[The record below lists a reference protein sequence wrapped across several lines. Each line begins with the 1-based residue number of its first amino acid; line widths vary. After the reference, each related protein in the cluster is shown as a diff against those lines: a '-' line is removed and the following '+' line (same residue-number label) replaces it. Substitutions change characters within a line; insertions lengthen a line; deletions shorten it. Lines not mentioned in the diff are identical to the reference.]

1 MAGFYDT
8 LEQNIAK
15 YGGSDEAYKLKLKTN
30 IREALGYSN
39 YRSQASSAMK
49 KPLDLSLMKG
59 NITPAGVKSLV
70 GGAVNM
76 QEQEAGTYQG
86 MAGKVDTAAGQL
98 AADQI
103 SKARAAASARQ
114 NALGYENG
122 VLFQPKDQL
131 DIDLLKT
138 LQNPYNTDGSVKSL
152 QQIQAELNDKYKPGR
167 MDDQG
172 IDAMYNYSPEE
183 INQRIAEKLP
193 KDFIQ
198 NQDKYTMMLRG
209 MSQKQAET
217 YSGFTKI
224 PSLAADDP
232 RKLVYETLHPE
243 MAKFIE
249 DQTNFTGAIRDSVAV
264 DTAKD
269 PETGEVVTKPKYTF
283 SQLQEKYPSISKAD
297 LQGMAG
303 SIYKND
309 MQNMIDE
316 ELTAAKGT
324 KTDEILGMSWLTK
337 DSEVSMSDMLK
348 SIYNKETPSTTL
360 PKEATDAQKSNALRG
375 GYDAIKD
382 TNFYTELKI
391 KAENNY
397 GDIFTPG
404 EIERMIYE
412 NIMSRIR

>member
-1 MAGFYDT
+1 
-8 LEQNIAK
+8 
-15 YGGSDEAYKLKLKTN
+15 
-30 IREALGYSN
+30 
-39 YRSQASSAMK
+39 
-49 KPLDLSLMKG
+49 
-59 NITPAGVKSLV
+59 
-70 GGAVNM
+70 
-76 QEQEAGTYQG
+76 
-86 MAGKVDTAAGQL
+86 
-98 AADQI
+98 
-103 SKARAAASARQ
+103 
-114 NALGYENG
+114 
-122 VLFQPKDQL
+122 
-131 DIDLLKT
+131 
-138 LQNPYNTDGSVKSL
+138 
-152 QQIQAELNDKYKPGR
+152 

-217 YSGFTKI
+217 YSGFTKL

-324 KTDEILGMSWLTK
+324 KTDEILGMSWLAK